1 MSPELILLRICFLV
15 RGFLLLV
22 MSQQVEQRTL
32 STVIA
37 VLIDDRSNK
46 AQLCRLVSRLLNAS
60 MGFVSPQWVQ
70 VFVLLDICPPFI
82 GMVTH

>member
-1 MSPELILLRICFLV
+1 
-15 RGFLLLV
+15 

-32 STVIA
+32 STTKPC
-37 VLIDDRSNK
+37 LIDDRFSN
-46 AQLCRLVSRLLNAS
+46 AQLCRFVSRLLNALS
-60 MGFVSPQWVQ
+60 GFVSPQWVQ